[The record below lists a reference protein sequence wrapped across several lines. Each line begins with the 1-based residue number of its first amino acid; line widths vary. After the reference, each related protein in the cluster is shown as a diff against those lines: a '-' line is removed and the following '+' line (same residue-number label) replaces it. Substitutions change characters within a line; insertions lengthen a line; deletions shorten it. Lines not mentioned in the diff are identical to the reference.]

1 MLTGMS
7 GPELDFI
14 TGATATEIAASI
26 ERAVRLAR
34 LGPGD
39 RLPTIRQLG
48 LRLGVSPTTVA
59 AAYARLRARGVVTA
73 RGRGGTAIADRPPL
87 PVSRPPAVLPPGVRD
102 LTHGGPDPA
111 LLPTLD
117 PALAK
122 LDRRHHLY
130 GEDPVLPELAGLAT
144 AQLEADGVPVDGLAV
159 VGGALDGVQRILQA
173 HLRPG
178 DRVAVEDPGF
188 PPALDLVRAMGL
200 RPEPVPVDDDG
211 PLPEGLA
218 GALAAGCGAFVTT
231 LRAQNPTGAVAGPA
245 RLRELGR
252 VLAEHP
258 QVVVVEDDHAG
269 PVAGAPC
276 ATLAG
281 ADRPSWA
288 HVRSVSKWLGPDLRL
303 AVLTGDPQTV
313 ARVQGR
319 QLVGTGWVSHLL
331 QGLAVAMWSAPGG
344 TALLERGRETY
355 RRRREALAEALEARG
370 IRAHARSG
378 LNVWVPVADEG
389 AVTRHLL
396 DAGWAVLAGERFRL
410 RSRPAIRVTVS
421 ALETTE
427 ADRLAGD
434 IEAATAPRR
443 RTRLA

>member
-1 MLTGMS
+1 MLTVMS
-7 GPELDFI
+7 EPELDFI
-14 TGATATEIAASI
+14 AGATATEIAGSI
-26 ERAVRLAR
+26 ERAVRQAR
-34 LGPGD
+34 LGPGE

-73 RGRGGTAIADRPPL
+73 RGRGGTAVADRPPL
-87 PVSRPPAVLPPGVRD
+87 PVGEPPALLPPGVRD
-102 LTHGGPDPA
+102 LTHGRADPA
-111 LLPTLD
+111 LLPPLD
-117 PALAK
+117 PALARV
-122 LDRRHHLY
+122 DRRHHLY
-130 GEDPVLPELAGLAT
+130 GEDPVLPELAALAT
-144 AQLEADGVPVDGLAV
+144 AQLEADGVPVAGLAV
-159 VGGALDGVQRILQA
+159 VGGALDGVERILQA

-178 DRVAVEDPGF
+178 DRVAVDDPGF

-200 RPEPVPVDDDG
+200 RPEPVAVDDDG

-245 RLRELGR
+245 RLEKLGR
-252 VLAEHP
+252 VLEAHP

-269 PVAGAPC
+269 PVAGAPGV
-276 ATLAG
+276 TLAG
-281 ADRPSWA
+281 ADRPCWA

-319 QLVGTGWVSHLL
+319 QLVGMGWVSHVL

-355 RRRREALAEALEARG
+355 RRRREALAGALAARG
-370 IRAHARSG
+370 IEAHARSG
-378 LNVWVPVADEG
+378 MNVWVPVADEG
-389 AVTRHLL
+389 AVTRRLL

-410 RSRPAIRVTVS
+410 RSQPAIRVTVS
-421 ALETTE
+421 TLDVTE
-427 ADRLAGD
+427 ADRLADD
-434 IEAATAPRR
+434 IGAAMAPRR

>member
-1 MLTGMS
+1 
-7 GPELDFI
+7 
-14 TGATATEIAASI
+14 
-26 ERAVRLAR
+26 
-34 LGPGD
+34 
-39 RLPTIRQLG
+39 
-48 LRLGVSPTTVA
+48 
-59 AAYARLRARGVVTA
+59 
-73 RGRGGTAIADRPPL
+73 
-87 PVSRPPAVLPPGVRD
+87 
-102 LTHGGPDPA
+102 
-111 LLPTLD
+111 
-117 PALAK
+117 
-122 LDRRHHLY
+122 
-130 GEDPVLPELAGLAT
+130 
-144 AQLEADGVPVDGLAV
+144 VDGLAV
-159 VGGALDGVQRILQA
+159 VGGALDGVERILQA

-344 TALLERGRETY
+344 TALLQRGRETY

-421 ALETTE
+421 TLETTE

-434 IEAATAPRR
+434 IEAAMAPR

>member
-7 GPELDFI
+7 GSELDFI

-34 LGPGD
+34 LGPAD

-117 PALAK
+117 PALAN

-159 VGGALDGVQRILQA
+159 VGGALDGVERILQA

-252 VLAEHP
+252 ILAEHP

-269 PVAGAPC
+269 PVAGADGV
-276 ATLAG
+276 TLAG
-281 ADRPSWA
+281 DRPAWA

-303 AVLTGDPQTV
+303 AVLTGDPGTV

-331 QGLAVAMWSAPGG
+331 QGLSVAMWSAPGAAG
-344 TALLERGRETY
+344 LLERGRRTY
-355 RRRREALAEALEARG
+355 RERRQALAGALADRG
-370 IRAHARSG
+370 IEAHGRSG
-378 LNVWVPVADEG
+378 MNVWIPVTDEG
-389 AVTRHLL
+389 TVTRRLL
-396 DAGWAVLAGERFRL
+396 EVGWAVLPGERFRL
-410 RSRPAIRVTVS
+410 RSRSAIRVTVS
-421 ALETTE
+421 ALDV
-427 ADRLAGD
+427 ADAAALAGD
-434 IEAATAPRR
+434 LEAAMAPRR

>member
-7 GPELDFI
+7 QPEPDVI
-14 TGATATEIAASI
+14 AGTTATEIAASI

-87 PVSRPPAVLPPGVRD
+87 PVAGPPAFLPPGVRD
-102 LTHGGPDPA
+102 LTHGGPDPT
-111 LLPTLD
+111 LLPPLG

-122 LDRRHHLY
+122 VDRRHRLY
-130 GEDPVLPELAGLAT
+130 GEDPVLPQLADLAT
-144 AQLEADGVPVDGLAV
+144 AQLEADGVPVAGLAV
-159 VGGALDGVQRILQA
+159 VGGALDGVERILQA

-178 DRVAVEDPGF
+178 DRVAVDDPGF
-188 PPALDLVRAMGL
+188 PPALDLIRAMGL
-200 RPEPVPVDDDG
+200 RPEPVPLDDG
-211 PLPEGLA
+211 GPVPEGLA

-245 RLRELGR
+245 RLQELGR
-252 VLAEHP
+252 VLAAHP

-269 PVAGAPC
+269 PVAGA
-276 ATLAG
+276 AGVTLAG

-344 TALLERGRETY
+344 PALLERGRDTY
-355 RRRREALAEALEARG
+355 RRRREALAAALEARD

-389 AVTRHLL
+389 TVTRHLL
-396 DAGWAVLAGERFRL
+396 EAGWAVLAGERFRL
-410 RSRPAIRVTVS
+410 RSQPAIRVTVS
-421 ALETTE
+421 TLETTE

-434 IEAATAPRR
+434 IEAAMAPRR

>member
-1 MLTGMS
+1 VG
-7 GPELDFI
+7 E
-14 TGATATEIAASI
+14 
-26 ERAVRLAR
+26 
-34 LGPGD
+34 
-39 RLPTIRQLG
+39 
-48 LRLGVSPTTVA
+48 
-59 AAYARLRARGVVTA
+59 
-73 RGRGGTAIADRPPL
+73 
-87 PVSRPPAVLPPGVRD
+87 PPALLPPGVRD
-102 LTHGGPDPA
+102 LTHGRADPA
-111 LLPTLD
+111 LLPPLD
-117 PALAK
+117 PALARV
-122 LDRRHHLY
+122 DRRHHLY
-130 GEDPVLPELAGLAT
+130 GEDPVLPELAALAT
-144 AQLEADGVPVDGLAV
+144 AQLEADGVPVAGLAV
-159 VGGALDGVQRILQA
+159 VGGALDGVERILQA

-178 DRVAVEDPGF
+178 DRVAVDDPGF
-188 PPALDLVRAMGL
+188 PPALDLLRAMGL

-218 GALAAGCGAFVTT
+218 GALAAGCGAFLTT

-245 RLRELGR
+245 RLEELGR
-252 VLAEHP
+252 ALEAHP

-269 PVAGAPC
+269 PVAGAPGV
-276 ATLAG
+276 TLAG

-319 QLVGTGWVSHLL
+319 QLVGTGWVSHVL

-355 RRRREALAEALEARG
+355 RRRRQALAGALEARG
-370 IRAHARSG
+370 VEAHARSG
-378 LNVWVPVADEG
+378 MNVWVPVADEG
-389 AVTRHLL
+389 AVTRRLL

-410 RSRPAIRVTVS
+410 RSQPAIRVTVS
-421 ALETTE
+421 TLEVTE

-434 IEAATAPRR
+434 IGAAMAPRR

>member
-1 MLTGMS
+1 MLTAMTE
-7 GPELDFI
+7 PELDLI
-14 TGATATEIAASI
+14 TGATATEIADSV
-26 ERAVRLAR
+26 ERAVRSAR
-34 LGPGD
+34 LRPGD
-39 RLPTIRQLG
+39 RLPPIRRLG

-59 AAYARLRARGVVTA
+59 AAYARLRVRGVVTA
-73 RGRGGTAIADRPPL
+73 RGRGGTAVAERPPL
-87 PVSRPPAVLPPGVRD
+87 PVAGPPAFPPGTRD

-111 LLPTLD
+111 LLPPLD
-117 PALAK
+117 PALAS
-122 LDRRHHLY
+122 LDRRPRLY
-130 GEDPVLPELAGLAT
+130 GEDPVLPELAALAS
-144 AQLEADGVPVDGLAV
+144 AQL
-159 VGGALDGVQRILQA
+159 
-173 HLRPG
+173 
-178 DRVAVEDPGF
+178 
-188 PPALDLVRAMGL
+188 
-200 RPEPVPVDDDG
+200 VDDGG

-218 GALAAGCGAFVTT
+218 EALAAGCGAVLTT
-231 LRAQNPTGAVAGPA
+231 LRAQNPTGAVATPA
-245 RLRELGR
+245 RLDELRR
-252 VLAEHP
+252 VLDAHP
-258 QVVVVEDDHAG
+258 EVVVVEDDHAG
-269 PVAGAPC
+269 PVAGAPGV
-276 ATLAG
+276 TLAAAG
-281 ADRPSWA
+281 RPAWA

-303 AVLTGDPQTV
+303 ALLTGDPQTV

-344 TALLERGRETY
+344 AGLLERGRETY
-355 RRRREALAEALEARG
+355 RHRREALAAALAARD

-443 RTRLA
+443 QTRLA